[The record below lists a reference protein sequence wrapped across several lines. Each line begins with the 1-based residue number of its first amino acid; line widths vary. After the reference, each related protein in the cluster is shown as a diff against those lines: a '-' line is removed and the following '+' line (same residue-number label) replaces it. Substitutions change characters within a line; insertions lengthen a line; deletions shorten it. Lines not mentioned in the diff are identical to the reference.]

1 MTSLNGKMEITGEI
15 KNESLKKN
23 YLCVKIFN
31 FSHLFIEFYE
41 TKKSELFDGCI
52 GLFYIRSL

>member
-31 FSHLFIEFYE
+31 FSQLIIEFYE